1 MSSARNSGFGKGSE
15 PGRAAS
21 PHFIEKLRRDLGSSG
36 KPERSLFSL
45 RCEQG
50 HALLWLLASPDGV
63 VPVAAVWAAESETL
77 GFHLR
82 SQPDGTPYTLRSW
95 PVDDHLPEA
104 SCPCFDSV
112 TAGPEDALRWLAT
125 GTRTLVHREQ

>member
-1 MSSARNSGFGKGSE
+1 MSTARNSGPGKRRGPS
-15 PGRAAS
+15 RAAS
-21 PHFIEKLRRDLGSSG
+21 TPFIEKLRRDLSSSG
-36 KPERSLFSL
+36 KPERSLFSC
-45 RCEQG
+45 RCQLG
-50 HALLWLLASPDGV
+50 HALLWLVASPDGV
-63 VPVAAVWAAESETL
+63 VPVAAVWAAESGTL

-112 TAGPEDALRWLAT
+112 TVSPEDALRWLAT
-125 GTRTLVHREQ
+125 GTRTLVHKER